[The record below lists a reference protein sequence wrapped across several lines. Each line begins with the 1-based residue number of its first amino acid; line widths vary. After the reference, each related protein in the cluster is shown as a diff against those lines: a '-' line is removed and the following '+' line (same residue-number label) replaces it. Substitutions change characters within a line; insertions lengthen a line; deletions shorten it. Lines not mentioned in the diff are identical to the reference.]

1 MHVRAIE
8 MNHEGKFALVEA
20 TAPRPAAGN
29 LLVDVECISI
39 NRGEVLRARA
49 AGPGFRPG
57 WDFAGKVADPG
68 DSRRLPTG
76 TRVAG
81 YLTSGAW
88 AERISV
94 PVGNVAQVPDGVSMM
109 EAAALPVAALTAM
122 GALDAGGNLLA
133 RKVLVTGA
141 SGGVGTFAVHLAA
154 LSGAEVTAL
163 VRRDAAQFTGLF
175 PENTSIV
182 SSGQGLT
189 GLEAMAP
196 FDLIVETLGGEMLGK
211 AMTLLSSNGKLVTLG
226 VTDGTSVTFDA
237 ESFFM
242 TGTASLEGYVL
253 FRDRKATPAEGMKR
267 LLCLVSH
274 GRLPVSIGLSDTW
287 ENIEQVAERLIA
299 RTFTGKAVLT
309 VSGATA

>member
-1 MHVRAIE
+1 MRAIE
-8 MNHEGKFALVEA
+8 MNDEGKFALVKA
-20 TAPRPAAGN
+20 AAPSLAAGS
-29 LLVDVECISI
+29 LLVDVDCISI

-57 WDFAGKVADPG
+57 WDFAGKVIDPG
-68 DSRRLPTG
+68 DCRRLPAG

-94 PVGNVAQVPDGVSMM
+94 PVGNVAEVPDGVSMM
-109 EAAALPVAALTAM
+109 QAAALPVAALTAL

-141 SGGVGTFAVHLAA
+141 SGGVGTFAVNLAA
-154 LSGAEVTAL
+154 LSGADVTAL
-163 VRRDAAQFTGLF
+163 VRRDAAQFAGLF
-175 PENTSIV
+175 PENTRVV
-182 SSGQGLT
+182 SSQQGLT
-189 GLEAMAP
+189 ELEALGP

-211 AMTLLSSNGKLVTLG
+211 AMTLLSSNGKCVTLG
-226 VTDGTSVTFDA
+226 VTDGASITFDA

-253 FRDRKATPAEGMKR
+253 FRDRKATPAEGMTR
-267 LLCLVSH
+267 LLGLVSH
-274 GRLPVSIGLSDTW
+274 GRLPVPIGLSDTW

-309 VSGATA
+309 VTGSRAG